1 MSGREVS
8 GWETSRF
15 LKARCGPAY
24 LPLLTGIA
32 VLASFTMTVSETII
46 GVAVPHVIGAFG
58 IGQDRVQPLATAF
71 HIAMTTGQLLNVR
84 LVAAIGQRKA
94 FVFNLVLFF
103 VTGAFGASAELFS
116 VVIVARVVQGA
127 TIGLIQTQT
136 MLAVVPAS
144 LMGRKRS
151 IA

>member
-1 MSGREVS
+1 MSGREVN
-8 GWETSRF
+8 GRETS
-15 LKARCGPAY
+15 
-24 LPLLTGIA
+24 
-32 VLASFTMTVSETII
+32 I
-46 GVAVPHVIGAFG
+46 GVAVPHVMGAFG
-58 IGQDRVQPLATAF
+58 IDQDKAQPLATAF

-116 VVIVARVVQGA
+116 VVIVARVVQGV

-136 MLAVVPAS
+136 MIAVVPAS